1 MNCAA
6 SFRKLDYGS
15 EKNIKDRDLTKLP
28 EKMQKDLYEFQ
39 KKGILYG
46 VERFGRLLLGDEMG
60 VGKTIQ
66 AIGIMYIFKMDWPL
80 MIFCPSSLKY
90 TWRDE
95 FLQWIPTIKKDD
107 IQLFKTGKDS
117 FNDNAKIF
125 IMSYDL
131 ASRKSEEIQNRNF
144 NCAIADEAHYLKSR
158 DAKRSKQLLP
168 ILQAAKRCI
177 LISGTP
183 MLSRPVEAYNLL
195 TILRPDIFGKFG
207 EFTERYCAPK

>member
-80 MIFCPSSLKY
+80 MILCPSSLKY

-95 FLQWIPTIKKDD
+95 FL
-107 IQLFKTGKDS
+107 
-117 FNDNAKIF
+117 
-125 IMSYDL
+125 
-131 ASRKSEEIQNRNF
+131 
-144 NCAIADEAHYLKSR
+144 
-158 DAKRSKQLLP
+158 
-168 ILQAAKRCI
+168 
-177 LISGTP
+177 
-183 MLSRPVEAYNLL
+183 
-195 TILRPDIFGKFG
+195 
-207 EFTERYCAPK
+207 